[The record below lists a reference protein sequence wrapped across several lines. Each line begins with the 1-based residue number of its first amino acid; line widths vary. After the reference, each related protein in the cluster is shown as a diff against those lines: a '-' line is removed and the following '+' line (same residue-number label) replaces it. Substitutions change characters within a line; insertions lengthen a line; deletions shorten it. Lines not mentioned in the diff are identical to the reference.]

1 LNFLLRELVEQVVKM
16 LNSGESAG
24 FYCLLALNNFAGCGA
39 ELNISCERVR
49 QIQVMAF
56 NKMKLSYGE
65 Q

>member
-1 LNFLLRELVEQVVKM
+1 MKI
-16 LNSGESAG
+16 LNSGESAV
-24 FYCLLALNNFAGCGA
+24 FYCLLVLNNFAGCGA